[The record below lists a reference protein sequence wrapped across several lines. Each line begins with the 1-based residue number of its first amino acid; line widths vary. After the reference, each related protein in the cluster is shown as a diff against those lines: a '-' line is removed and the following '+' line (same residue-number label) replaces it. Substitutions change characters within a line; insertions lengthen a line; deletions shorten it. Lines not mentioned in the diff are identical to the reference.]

1 MFPLPASARRS
12 SPLSTV
18 VFLSL
23 VACSAIALA
32 PSSASAQALTWGV
45 SGTGGPGTWNTTVST
60 TNWFNGTTNINWP
73 TSGTGATFSGSA
85 GTVTVS
91 GSVAASSLTFT
102 TRNYTLTG
110 GTINLTGTST
120 PTITLATATATSPT
134 ATIASILTGSQG
146 LRLVGSSTAS
156 QTLNLSGSNTFTGGT
171 VISGSSG
178 MNVNLLTNANALGSG
193 TVTLSVSNSG
203 PSNVLTATNMVF
215 SNPIV
220 LNQASAGGGRQGIT
234 ASGTLSGPITMVG
247 TGGGQHILQTPNT
260 VGPSLLVTGNISGTS
275 TNTMSFRAAATN
287 PGTITLT
294 GTYNN
299 PAASLETNGPVNLI
313 VSSTGHSFTG
323 ANIFFGTLTLG
334 TNNALPS
341 TAFVQWTG
349 TNYAHFALNGFNQTV
364 AGLNNGTTGTN
375 ELRNG
380 AAANSTLTLANLG
393 SNLSYAG
400 PIVDGT
406 AGGTLALV
414 MNSPGRQQTLSGTN
428 VFTGGLT
435 VVGGT
440 LQAGSALALGA
451 ASAPIV
457 TQGGV
462 LDLGGFGITRTGTV
476 SFTGGT
482 VQSGTLTNNTVVFDG
497 QSGTV
502 SAALAGSVGLT
513 KTTSGTLTLSGNNTY
528 SGPTTVSGGALAV
541 NGVLGTGTVSVAA
554 AAWLQGTGTIGGPVA
569 VDGTLSPGNAGAG
582 VFTLASTVLGG
593 TSTTQIEINGLT
605 RGTQYDGVNITGTST
620 SLTYGGA
627 LSLAF
632 GNGSA
637 FANGTTFDVFNFL
650 GGFSGA
656 YTTVTSTGFY
666 AGTWTQIGTGTYQ
679 LWSGG
684 QSLTFSPSTGDIIVV
699 PEPAGLAVV
708 GLGIAAAVGAWRRR
722 RRQTAA
728 SRNVCL

>member
-1 MFPLPASARRS
+1 MLYPPASTCRS
-12 SPLSTV
+12 LSLSTV
-18 VFLSL
+18 VCVAL
-23 VACSAIALA
+23 VACGAIALA

-45 SGTGGPGTWNTTVST
+45 SGTGGAGTWNTTVSN
-60 TNWFNGTTNINWP
+60 TNWFNGTTNVNWP

-146 LRLVGSSTAS
+146 LRLVSSSTAS

-203 PSNVLTATNMVF
+203 PTNVLTATNMVF

-220 LNQASAGGGRQGIT
+220 LNHTSAGGGRQGIT

-247 TGGGQHILQTPNT
+247 TGGGQHIIQTPNAPGT
-260 VGPSLLVTGNISGTS
+260 SLLLSGNITGTS
-275 TNTMSFRAAATN
+275 TYPMSFRSAASN

-294 GTYNN
+294 GTYSN
-299 PAASLETNGPVNLI
+299 PGGSLETNGPVNLI
-313 VSSTGHSFTG
+313 VSSTGHSYTS
-323 ANIFFGTLTLG
+323 ANIFFGTITLG
-334 TNNALPS
+334 TNNALSS
-341 TAFVQWTG
+341 TSLVQFSG

-364 AGLNNGTTGTN
+364 AGLSLGTTGTN
-375 ELRNG
+375 EVRNG
-380 AAANSTLTLANLG
+380 ASANSTLTLANLG

-400 PIVDGT
+400 PIIDGT
-406 AGGTLALV
+406 AGGTLAIV
-414 MNSPGRQQTLSGTN
+414 MNSPGRQQTLSGSGS
-428 VFTGGLT
+428 FTGGLT
-435 VVGGT
+435 VAGGT
-440 LQAGSALALGA
+440 LQAGVASALGA

-457 TQGGV
+457 VQGGV
-462 LDLGGFGITRTGTV
+462 LDLGNFGITRTGTV
-476 SFTGGT
+476 SFAGGT

-554 AAWLQGTGTIGGPVA
+554 TAWLQGTGTIGGPVA
-569 VDGTLSPGNAGAG
+569 VDGTLSPGNGGAG

-605 RGTQYDGVNITGTST
+605 RGTQYDGVNITGTS
-620 SLTYGGA
+620 SALTYGGT
-627 LSLAF
+627 LSLSF
-632 GNGSA
+632 GSLFSN
-637 FANGTTFDVFNFL
+637 NTTFDIFDFTGL
-650 GGFSGA
+650 FTGGYGS
-656 YTTVTSTGFY
+656 VVSTGSY
-666 AGTWTQIGTGTYQ
+666 AGTWSNIGSGTYQ

-699 PEPAGLAVV
+699 PEPATVALAGI
-708 GLGIAAAVGAWRRR
+708 GLGLVGWAAARRR
-722 RRQTAA
+722 CGRR
-728 SRNVCL
+728 SLG